1 MWSVYVFDLILTQPQ
16 ESGID
21 STSPSWLP
29 SPIDQSPVSVFIA
42 LCHYSSQVLHPTV
55 HTFLVQSAAG
65 NLIFLLSCAS
75 IANYYGGSTHNGEFS
90 CNSFITHQPAI
101 WWRDTSK
108 PRVTDTVKLISPKV
122 AEGRD
127 GTSIGLDQHC
137 ASIWSRSS
145 CAGTEEDGFYI
156 TLDHLLTPELMLAKK
171 ILVHM
176 HYLIRT
182 KSCSSSLL
190 DLIASEKS

>member
-1 MWSVYVFDLILTQPQ
+1 MVSICIRSYLNTTPLIPLRHPDYPLQSINLLYP
-16 ESGID
+16 SL
-21 STSPSWLP
+21 SPSVTTHRKF
-29 SPIDQSPVSVFIA
+29 SIQQ
-42 LCHYSSQVLHPTV
+42 CT
-55 HTFLVQSAAG
+55 TFLVRSAAG

-145 CAGTEEDGFYI
+145 YAGTEEDGFYI
-156 TLDHLLTPELMLAKK
+156 TLDHLLTPELMLAKQ